1 MCTDCKLR
9 YPKYFHLHTWQSLRK
24 LDSKKLIGDKEY
36 YRDAQE
42 EICKKYNVF
51 IPLWTSKRQRKIYS
65 VTKWLYRTHRALK
78 WLKKK
83 LNENHEKN
91 QNRKTSKKNSIW
103 KSFTMSEKDYKSITG
118 KTTDQDLSFITGK
131 RKKQDYSALTG
142 RSNRD
147 YSGLVGKR
155 KNNSLSLGKQDY
167 SSLLG
172 KRKKIRL

>member
-83 LNENHEKN
+83 LDENHEKN
-91 QNRKTSKKNSIW
+91 KTRKRG
-103 KSFTMSEKDYKSITG
+103 SFKLPNFSMSERDYKALTG
-118 KTTDQDLSFITGK
+118 RTTNQDLSFITG
-131 RKKQDYSALTG
+131 RGKKKDYSALTG
-142 RSNRD
+142 RSKRD

-155 KNNSLSLGKQDY
+155 KSNNSLSLGKQDY